1 MPRGVK
7 NAIISLGLGNDS
19 SSSLSLLL
27 KIGHSPS
34 SPHRGIVCVVEAAGV
49 LYAGGGC
56 CFMDVVV
63 LEGRVGVEGDG
74 DGGVWSWLGTQGFLE
89 GEEVC
94 MLRGGGG
101 FRGVVNCAGIS
112 IVRGILKV
120 KGGECVVE
128 FVMARV

>member
-1 MPRGVK
+1 
-7 NAIISLGLGNDS
+7 
-19 SSSLSLLL
+19 
-27 KIGHSPS
+27 
-34 SPHRGIVCVVEAAGV
+34 GIVCVVEAAGV
-49 LYAGGGC
+49 LYAGGGS

-128 FVMARV
+128 FVMARVMTLETNGRYCYLVKTTHSFFVMVMAKVT